1 MLPWPVASPGK
12 SRAKL
17 HRFLP
22 KPPSNR
28 SYQTTGRRG
37 PRVMPSSR
45 VGVLSSCRA
54 VAARYGRASACAA
67 TSRRSWQGLDG
78 VRVGRQAVNARRA
91 ARPSAQPSRRDLIE
105 GRLAEQAR
113 SPRTLAAVKTAEAH
127 SPGTSGCKTLASL
140 LHDLSLRP
148 VAPTARRPRG
158 ARVRAGVKFRVQT
171 VLQTLCQ
178 PASCQT
184 PGQPKYRPKH
194 RGVSP
199 CSQKL
204 GKGCRRTS

>member
-1 MLPWPVASPGK
+1 MGAASPSYATIFGVVMLPWPVASPGK
-12 SRAKL
+12 SRARL

-78 VRVGRQAVNARRA
+78 VRVGRPGGERTARGEAERA
-91 ARPSAQPSRRDLIE
+91 AVTSRSDR
-105 GRLAEQAR
+105 G
-113 SPRTLAAVKTAEAH
+113 SPRGTSAVTTHYAAVKTSNHELAYLGTSEDKAEAFSSLH
-127 SPGTSGCKTLASL
+127 APLAAL
-140 LHDLSLRP
+140 NAAH
-148 VAPTARRPRG
+148 
-158 ARVRAGVKFRVQT
+158 
-171 VLQTLCQ
+171 
-178 PASCQT
+178 ASA
-184 PGQPKYRPKH
+184 
-194 RGVSP
+194 SF
-199 CSQKL
+199 L
-204 GKGCRRTS
+204 